1 MSRIEIASDREVKN
15 HIEIL
20 VEGEI
25 IVAGVGLAAIGVPGS
40 FRNGEFHMVID
51 IEVKGFF
58 IPLDIVDVPVFNR
71 SFALTLTEAIGAG
84 FIDMVAIGI
93 AMVQS

>member
-25 IVAGVGLAAIGVPGS
+25 IVARIGLAAIGDA
-40 FRNGEFHMVID
+40 R
-51 IEVKGFF
+51 FF
-58 IPLDIVDVPVFNR
+58 SER
-71 SFALTLTEAIGAG
+71 
-84 FIDMVAIGI
+84 
-93 AMVQS
+93 